1 MCEHLLCLKPYF
13 VEAEG
18 TLDCSLSPQQW
29 VIVSDTCTLLKLFM
43 FAQKTFEGDTYAT
56 ICMVPYI
63 LYKIRSLLQP
73 ASLAQDWQGKTRNII
88 SVGNYSSPN
97 DWY

>member
-1 MCEHLLCLKPYF
+1 
-13 VEAEG
+13 
-18 TLDCSLSPQQW
+18 
-29 VIVSDTCTLLKLFM
+29 
-43 FAQKTFEGDTYAT
+43 
-56 ICMVPYI
+56 
-63 LYKIRSLLQP
+63 LLQP